1 VTPGTGTDSIGFV
14 SGEYADAA
22 SASKLKVLP
31 FQATGQ
37 SCGWLPNSTS
47 NTFDK
52 INVRNGLYALW
63 SRVHFIAAV
72 DSTGTPTDAN
82 AKAFIGYFTGSPP
95 AGIDVDALT
104 AQAGATLDCAMEVQ
118 RTTDMGPLEPYAPAA
133 PCGCF
138 FEANATGVAPTSCTT
153 CTTAASCPVN
163 APVCTKGYC
172 EVN

>member
-1 VTPGTGTDSIGFV
+1 
-14 SGEYADAA
+14 
-22 SASKLKVLP
+22 VLP
-31 FQATGQ
+31 FQAAGQ
-37 SCGWLPNSTS
+37 SCGWLPNSTP

-52 INVRNGLYALW
+52 INVRTGLYSLW

-72 DSTGTPTDAN
+72 DGTGTPTNAN
-82 AKAFIGYFTGSPP
+82 AKAFIGYFTGAVTPP
-95 AGIDVDALT
+95 TGIDVDALT

-118 RTTDMGPLEPYAPAA
+118 RTTDMGQLLSYAPAA

-138 FEANATGVAPTSCTT
+138 FEANATGVVP
-153 CTTAASCPVN
+153 ASCQACGGTNPACPAS